1 MNAGG
6 DADLTARYAGRR
18 ALVTGGLGFVGSR
31 LARRLLGLGAEVSVI
46 DALVPGHGG
55 NPFNVADVRERLAV
69 TLADVCDRAA
79 IESAVAGQ
87 DYLFHMAGQVSHTDS
102 MREPASDLDNNCRA
116 ALSVLEACRRLN
128 PTVRIA
134 FAGTRQIYGR
144 PQRLPIDESH
154 PVRPVDVNGVHKW
167 AAEQYHRLYH
177 EVHGLPSVVLR
188 LTNTYGPGQLIKH
201 ARQGFIG
208 WFVRKAVEGG
218 EIEIMGDGSQLRDLN
233 YVDDV
238 VDALLLAAATPS
250 AWGQAYNLGAPEPVS
265 LEALAQRLIAI
276 AGRGSYRFVPFPPER
291 KSIDIGS
298 VRVDYGKIRREL
310 GWEPR
315 VGLREGLTRTLR
327 YYEQHLHHYLD

>member
-1 MNAGG
+1 VSPVG
-6 DADLTARYAGRR
+6 DAELAARFARRR
-18 ALVTGGLGFVGSR
+18 ALVTGGLGFIGSQ
-31 LARRLLGLGAEVSVI
+31 LARRLLALGAEVSVI

-55 NPFNVADVRERLAV
+55 NSFNVVDVRDRLAV
-69 TLADVCDRAA
+69 TLADVCDRSA

-87 DYLFHMAGQVSHTDS
+87 DYLFHLAGQVSHTDS
-102 MREPASDLDNNCRA
+102 MREPAGDLDNNCRA

-128 PTVRIA
+128 PTVRVA

-188 LTNTYGPGQLIKH
+188 LTNTYGPGQLVKH

-238 VDALLLAAATPS
+238 VDALLLAASTPS

-265 LEALAQRLIAI
+265 LEALAQRLVAI